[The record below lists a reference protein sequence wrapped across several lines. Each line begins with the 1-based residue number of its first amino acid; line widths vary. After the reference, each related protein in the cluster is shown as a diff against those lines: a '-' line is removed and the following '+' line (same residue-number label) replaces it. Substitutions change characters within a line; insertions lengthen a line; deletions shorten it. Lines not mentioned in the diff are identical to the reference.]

1 MTLAEMQFVLPDLR
15 LAGAETFILAMACL
29 TLIVDLFVKDKKR
42 TVTFVLTQ
50 LSLIGAAIITFS
62 MANAGLPATSGFVG
76 EFMVILAA
84 VKYNFWVAFAAA
96 TTMIV
101 GAAYTLWMYKR
112 VVFGNVGNHHV
123 AELSDINARE
133 FLVLALLAFGALGM
147 GLYPQPF
154 TEVMHSSVNE
164 LLRHIAVSKIL

>member
-1 MTLAEMQFVLPDLR
+1 
-15 LAGAETFILAMACL
+15 
-29 TLIVDLFVKDKKR
+29 
-42 TVTFVLTQ
+42 
-50 LSLIGAAIITFS
+50 

-112 VVFGNVGNHHV
+112 VVFGAVANHHV
-123 AELSDINARE
+123 ADLTDINSRE
-133 FLVLALLAFGALGM
+133 FLVLALLAVGALGM